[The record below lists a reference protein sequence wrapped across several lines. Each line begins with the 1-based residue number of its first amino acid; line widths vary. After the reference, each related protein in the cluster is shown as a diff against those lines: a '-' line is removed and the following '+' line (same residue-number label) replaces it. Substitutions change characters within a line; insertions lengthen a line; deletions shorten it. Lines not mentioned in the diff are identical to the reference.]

1 MEEIKLS
8 TLTKDLEDYK
18 SDDKNTI
25 LRHTLSKN
33 DLSLVV
39 RSQDD
44 IEDVDFNFD
53 INIKTLPAA
62 NQRASGRCWIFAA
75 TNVLRE
81 MIAKDLNLSSF
92 ELSQSYIAFYDRLE
106 KVNYA
111 LEVIIDL
118 IEKDYDD
125 RTLTFIIQNGIGDG
139 GQWDMFVNVVNKYGL
154 CPKNV
159 FPETATSSATRDTNQ
174 LINFNIRKFA
184 SDSKQIYEKK
194 GIEGVRKAKSK
205 NDLYLKVQPP
215 INC

>member
-1 MEEIKLS
+1 MEEIKLNA
-8 TLTKDLEDYK
+8 LQKALEDYK
-18 SDDKNTI
+18 ADDKNKI
-25 LRHTLSKN
+25 LRHALSKN

-53 INIKTLPAA
+53 IDIKTLSAA
-62 NQRASGRCWIFAA
+62 NQKASGRCWIFAA

-81 MIAKDLNLSSF
+81 MIAKELNLSSF

-106 KVNYA
+106 KVNYT

-125 RTLTFIIQNGIGDG
+125 RTLTFIVENGIGDG

-159 FPETATSSATRDTNQ
+159 YPETATSSATRDTNQ

-184 SDSKQIYEKK
+184 SDAKPIYEK
-194 GIEGVRKAKSK
+194 
-205 NDLYLKVQPP
+205 
-215 INC
+215 